1 MSVLGLVALILAA
14 VFALVVLVF
23 FPNVGKTVQG
33 MLGGTFILLLGLALV
48 ALLLIAITGF
58 DVTPLLRK
66 VALFQTGHRVVD
78 FFALMPEDQYR
89 VYDVLHRD
97 TDGDGHE
104 EWVVF
109 YQFDL
114 ADGRSPYAGAVYD
127 FDRGRPPV
135 LFPYRLVPPDRDY
148 LSEATVKLDFE
159 NITDVGG
166 EEGVPELFVYGQ
178 VGEKSEKGDDIKLT
192 TDLSIFRHVPN
203 SFEWEFPRDE
213 PRRYQVVG
221 SFRGDGGITYDSKSK
236 RVTVLNRAGYDRS
249 QLAVESIYEL
259 DEGRGSY
266 MSVANPQQLSAPA
279 SSRVV
284 FAFGMPDDILD
295 TPYPEKIVLG
305 FYEMLATR
313 RPDIDPREFLT
324 GQALIEF
331 DRGNLAYFGF
341 GSASGDV
348 SDMKVTQLS
357 YSTDFEQ
364 LDPSITVLGEDPR
377 FLSVSVAF
385 DAKVGAT
392 SAGTSEPIHWL
403 TTPVNGRWKIDR
415 RL

>member
-1 MSVLGLVALILAA
+1 
-14 VFALVVLVF
+14 
-23 FPNVGKTVQG
+23 
-33 MLGGTFILLLGLALV
+33 
-48 ALLLIAITGF
+48 
-58 DVTPLLRK
+58 
-66 VALFQTGHRVVD
+66 
-78 FFALMPEDQYR
+78 
-89 VYDVLHRD
+89 
-97 TDGDGHE
+97 
-104 EWVVF
+104 
-109 YQFDL
+109 
-114 ADGRSPYAGAVYD
+114 
-127 FDRGRPPV
+127 
-135 LFPYRLVPPDRDY
+135 
-148 LSEATVKLDFE
+148 
-159 NITDVGG
+159 
-166 EEGVPELFVYGQ
+166 
-178 VGEKSEKGDDIKLT
+178 
-192 TDLSIFRHVPN
+192 
-203 SFEWEFPRDE
+203 
-213 PRRYQVVG
+213 
-221 SFRGDGGITYDSKSK
+221 
-236 RVTVLNRAGYDRS
+236 VLNRAGYDRS